1 MAEILTISVWTLRA
15 WRRKGTG
22 PRWMRLGAKRIVY
35 PVPWLTSYLHSLP
48 GGGGVP
54 AKPGGS

>member
-35 PVPWLTSYLHSLP
+35 VAHDLAAYLRSLP
-48 GGGGVP
+48 GGGAP
-54 AKPGGS
+54 APGGS